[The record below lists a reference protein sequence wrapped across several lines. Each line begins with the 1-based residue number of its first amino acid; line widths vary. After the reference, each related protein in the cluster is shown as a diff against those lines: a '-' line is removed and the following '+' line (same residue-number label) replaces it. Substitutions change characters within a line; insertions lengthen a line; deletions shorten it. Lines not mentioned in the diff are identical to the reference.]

1 MTKGIKIAIAAAA
14 TLVIVGGVL
23 VIASMKTNE
32 TSNPSAQSN
41 TNTDSS
47 KASDQ
52 TSTEEADVTITYN
65 GSTFALSAST
75 VKSGGTVKV
84 ENTSTKNLNFESD
97 PHPAHTNNEEL
108 NAGGIEPG
116 KSTIFTLTTKGKWG
130 FHNHLNASQH
140 GELTVE

>member
-1 MTKGIKIAIAAAA
+1 MTKGTKILIALAAVA
-14 TLVIVGGVL
+14 VIVGAVVL
-23 VIASMKTNE
+23 FIPKN
-32 TSNPSAQSN
+32 NPSSEIHSN
-41 TNTDSS
+41 NSS
-47 KASDQ
+47 SDE
-52 TSTEEADVTITYN
+52 SSPADVTVTYN
-65 GSTFALSAST
+65 GSTFTLSAPT

-84 ENTSTKNLNFESD
+84 ENTSAKNLVFDSD

-116 KSTIFTLTTKGKWG
+116 KSTVFTLTTKGKWG